1 MPADRSSHVRSAFSV
16 VIGNGEKVAP
26 ELQR

>member
-1 MPADRSSHVRSAFSV
+1 MPADRSSHFRPAFSV
-16 VIGNGEKVAP
+16 VIGNGKKAER

>member
-1 MPADRSSHVRSAFSV
+1 MPADRSSHVRPAFSV
-16 VIGNGEKVAP
+16 VIGNGEKVER

>member
-1 MPADRSSHVRSAFSV
+1 MPADRSSHVPSAFSV
-16 VIGNGEKVAP
+16 VIGNGKKVER